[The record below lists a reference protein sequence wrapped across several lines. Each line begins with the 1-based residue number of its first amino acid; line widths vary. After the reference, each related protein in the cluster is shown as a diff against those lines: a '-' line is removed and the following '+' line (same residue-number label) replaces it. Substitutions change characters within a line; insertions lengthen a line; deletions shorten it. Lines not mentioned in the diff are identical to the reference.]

1 MKAPR
6 IPSPGET
13 ILDGTSSMV
22 AGGKGANQAVAAAR
36 CGGEVSLIGRLGN
49 DLFGQEAL
57 AGLKADHI
65 DTRHMT
71 CLPDASSGVALI
83 TVSEDGENAITV
95 ASGANALLL
104 PDAIREADELLA
116 SASIVLTQLETPLD
130 TISFV
135 VDRCQELDVPVV
147 LNPAPAAALVDHI
160 FSKVSVLTPNESEA
174 ELMSG
179 LPVSDLETAARAGEV
194 ILSKGVKTLIITMGA
209 QGALLFDGSRRELIP
224 SYPVEAVDTTGAGDT
239 FNGALCVALSEGK
252 PWREAIAFAN
262 AAAALSVTTLGAQPS
277 CPSRDDVERLLREA

>member
-1 MKAPR
+1 MNKTIVVIGSYNTDMVVKAPR

-13 ILDGTSSMV
+13 ILGGTFSMV

-65 DTRHMT
+65 DTRHVT
-71 CLPDASSGVALI
+71 CLPGASSGVALI

-116 SASIVLTQLETPLD
+116 SASIVLTQLETPLE

-135 VDRCQELDVPVV
+135 VDRCQDLDVPVV
-147 LNPAPAAALVDHI
+147 
-160 FSKVSVLTPNESEA
+160 
-174 ELMSG
+174 
-179 LPVSDLETAARAGEV
+179 
-194 ILSKGVKTLIITMGA
+194 
-209 QGALLFDGSRRELIP
+209 
-224 SYPVEAVDTTGAGDT
+224 
-239 FNGALCVALSEGK
+239 
-252 PWREAIAFAN
+252 
-262 AAAALSVTTLGAQPS
+262 
-277 CPSRDDVERLLREA
+277 